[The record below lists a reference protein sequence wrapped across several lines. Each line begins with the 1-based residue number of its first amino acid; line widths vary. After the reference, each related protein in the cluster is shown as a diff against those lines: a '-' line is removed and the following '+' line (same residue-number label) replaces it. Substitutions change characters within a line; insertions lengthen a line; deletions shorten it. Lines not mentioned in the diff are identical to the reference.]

1 MYLKSAG
8 VTIFLALCNSVNLM
22 AQASVDNLSGLN
34 RQEYDA
40 VEKSPPMVAFK
51 KECTSLKGRRVPSV
65 RYNVKP
71 IDETLLNGDKTRL
84 FTVKPECVSGDS
96 VLYVSASGFWPAPNN
111 SRYYD
116 AGLYVSNTP
125 GTSYLGKICQKG
137 QYDYG
142 NCSPAIA
149 AAYISTRASYPVI
162 VMQTTWNGEDLGG
175 KYTDIYYSTTS
186 GKNWSYYQVPDS
198 VASVG
203 KKGYCEGSAV
213 GKSETT
219 KDYLSDWVVSRK
231 VSEYPP
237 GIREI
242 NPCDFP
248 QLQDILFDIQ
258 LRDEIVFGEKGP
270 EVKTLFIAGYA
281 VANTN
286 VKAMLPQEKSKFAFE
301 VSSGTKLSLIARTS
315 DEKGGYYWEVESDTN
330 KRGIVPETAL
340 HIDPSFIAADT
351 LKFGAISSAIQPK
364 GKWVKEGARY
374 ACYDKSGVPQKYID
388 LENQGNTARALLSRN
403 GDRFLYV
410 EYKYAS
416 NNTMSREFHFMSASS
431 CKEIYTLPEVFFVDA
446 DRDLNNLVAIEDKW
460 RASVYD
466 SNGKRVA
473 DLGILNGSTVRFSP
487 SGQYIL
493 ATGAEE
499 CGKKNGVFGC
509 GWRCL
514 LYDLES
520 GVNTPLPYTNCTG
533 RTVDDNGNIITAIR

>member
-1 MYLKSAG
+1 MKLKTVGLIA
-8 VTIFLALCNSVNLM
+8 FLGLYNSIGLM
-22 AQASVDNLSGLN
+22 AQAKVDNLSGLS
-34 RQEYDA
+34 RQEYSA
-40 VEKSPPMVAFK
+40 VEKSPPMVAVN
-51 KECTSLKGRRVPSV
+51 KECTALKARRSPEV
-65 RYNVKP
+65 RYNVQS
-71 IDETLLNGDKTRL
+71 IIETQLNGDKIRL
-84 FTVKPECVSGDS
+84 FTVKPRCVSGDS
-96 VLYVSASGFWPAPNN
+96 EMYVSAAAYWPTPNN
-111 SRYYD
+111 SRFYD
-116 AGLYVSNTP
+116 AGLYVSNSQ

-142 NCSPAIA
+142 NCSPALA
-149 AAYISTRASYPVI
+149 AAYSSTRASYPVI

-203 KKGYCEGSAV
+203 KTGYCEGSAV

-219 KDYLSDWVVSRK
+219 KDSLSDWVVSRK

-237 GIREI
+237 GIREV
-242 NPCDFP
+242 NSCDFP

-270 EVKTLFIAGYA
+270 EVKTIFVAGYA

-286 VKAMLPQEKSKFAFE
+286 VKAMLPQEKSKGAFE

-315 DEKGGYYWEVESDTN
+315 DGKGGYYWEVESDTN
-330 KRGIVPETAL
+330 KRGIVPETVL
-340 HIDPSFIAADT
+340 HIDPSLIVADT

-416 NNTMSREFHFMSASS
+416 NNTMSREFHFMAASG
-431 CKEIYTLPEVFFVDA
+431 CKEIYTLPEVFYVDA
-446 DRDLNNLVAIEDKW
+446 DIDLNNLVAIEDKW

-473 DLGILNGSTVRFSP
+473 DLGILNGSTVHFSP

-493 ATGAEE
+493 ATGTEE

-509 GWRCL
+509 GWRCM
-514 LYDLES
+514 LYDNKS
-520 GVNTPLPYTNCTG
+520 GKNIPLAYTNCTG
-533 RTVDDNGNIITAIR
+533 RTVDDNGNLVAVH

>member
-1 MYLKSAG
+1 MKLKTAG
-8 VTIFLALCNSVNLM
+8 LIVFLGLYNSISLM
-22 AQASVDNLSGLN
+22 AQVSVAEVSGLS
-34 RQEYDA
+34 RQEYNA
-40 VEKSPPMVAFK
+40 VELSPPMAAVK
-51 KECTSLKGRRVPSV
+51 KEYTALKARRAPEV
-65 RYNVKP
+65 RYNVQSVG
-71 IDETLLNGDKTRL
+71 ETLLNGEKIRL
-84 FTVKPECVSGDS
+84 FTAKPRCVSGDS
-96 VLYVSASGFWPAPNN
+96 EMYVSAAEFWPTPNN
-111 SRYYD
+111 SRFYD
-116 AGLYVSNTP
+116 AGLYVSNAQ

-162 VMQTTWNGEDLGG
+162 VMQTIWNGEDLGG
-175 KYTDIYYSTTS
+175 KYTDIYYSTTA

-219 KDYLSDWVVSRK
+219 KDSLSDWVVSRE

-237 GIREI
+237 GIREV
-242 NPCDFP
+242 NSCDFP
-248 QLQDILFDIQ
+248 QLQDILLDIL

-270 EVKTLFIAGYA
+270 EVKTFFVSGYA

-286 VKAMLPQEKSKFAFE
+286 VKAMLPQEKSKVAFE

-315 DEKGGYYWEVESDTN
+315 DGMGGNYWEVESDAN
-330 KRGIVPETAL
+330 KRGSVPETAL
-340 HIDPSFIAADT
+340 HIAPSFIAADT
-351 LKFGAISSAIQPK
+351 LKFGAISSALQPK

-374 ACYDKSGVPQKYID
+374 ACYDKSGVPQKYVD
-388 LENQGNTARALLSRN
+388 LENMGNTARALLSRN

-416 NNTMSREFHFMSASS
+416 NNAMSREFHFMAASG
-431 CKEIYTLPEVFFVDA
+431 CRETYTLPEVFYVDA
-446 DRDLNNLVAIEDKW
+446 DKDLKNLVAIEDKW
-460 RASVYD
+460 LASVYD

-493 ATGAEE
+493 ATGTEE

-533 RTVDDNGNIITAIR
+533 RTVDDNGNLITAVR